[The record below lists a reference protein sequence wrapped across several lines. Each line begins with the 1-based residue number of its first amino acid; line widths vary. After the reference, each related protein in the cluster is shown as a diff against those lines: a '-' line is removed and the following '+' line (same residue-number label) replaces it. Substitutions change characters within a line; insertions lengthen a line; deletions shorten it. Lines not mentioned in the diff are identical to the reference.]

1 MLFPVGSLGVSCSK
15 VRGAGIATVGRCLV
29 ALPLG
34 SWVCGCSVASV
45 LVEVRGVPMAR
56 GTGVRV
62 VEGALAWAS
71 TGARGIGGGGAGGP
85 TVVGLA
91 GYS

>member
-34 SWVCGCSVASV
+34 SWVCRCSAASV
-45 LVEVRGVPMAR
+45 LVGVKEVPMVRGKWVR
-56 GTGVRV
+56 GW
-62 VEGALAWAS
+62 APSWAS
-71 TGARGIGGGGAGGP
+71 NGARGIGGGGVGGP
-85 TVVGLA
+85 TVVGLD

>member
-34 SWVCGCSVASV
+34 SWVCRCTAASV
-45 LVEVRGVPMAR
+45 SVGGGVD
-56 GTGVRV
+56 
-62 VEGALAWAS
+62 EAWAGRRLLGESAARVS
-71 TGARGIGGGGAGGP
+71 TK
-85 TVVGLA
+85 
-91 GYS
+91 